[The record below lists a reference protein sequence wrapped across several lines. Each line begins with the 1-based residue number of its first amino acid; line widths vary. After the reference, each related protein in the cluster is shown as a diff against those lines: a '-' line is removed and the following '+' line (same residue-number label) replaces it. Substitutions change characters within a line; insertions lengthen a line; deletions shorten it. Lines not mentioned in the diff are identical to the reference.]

1 MPLRD
6 MDREQ
11 MWLLPLIRTTDLCS
25 GFVFRDLSLAV
36 RGTRSPVVLASNLP
50 WQPCQWRRGKLI
62 KTHIRQPR
70 GGRATDHDDYPA
82 ALTA

>member
-36 RGTRSPVVLASNLP
+36 RGRDLLSFSPPIFHGNPVNGAGAS
-50 WQPCQWRRGKLI
+50 
-62 KTHIRQPR
+62 
-70 GGRATDHDDYPA
+70 
-82 ALTA
+82 